1 MTNTKKT
8 ILKILG
14 GLVIAYFAIT
24 AIASTG
30 TVVDDK
36 GKPIK
41 GAFVTAYWNG
51 DTSIAVQPHSV
62 CYHLE
67 ATTTDENG
75 RFRIP
80 IFSGN
85 LNPFVGDRQRSIG
98 VFVPGYRETYFSDRE
113 HYKLKFAPLEGTKSE
128 QFEMVN
134 RYFMGAGCGNE
145 KAQLPMLKA
154 RHVELV
160 KLAESKE
167 EQKICDALLFGIEY
181 IEFGKKIAEERR
193 MKPLILKGS
202 TTETYKE
209 NKGTK

>member
-8 ILKILG
+8 ILKIVG

-41 GAFVTAYWNG
+41 GAHVIAYWNG
-51 DTSIAVQPHSV
+51 DTGIAVQPHSV

-80 IFSGN
+80 KFSGS
-85 LNPFVGDRQRSIG
+85 LNPFVGDRQRSID
-98 VFVPGYRETYFSDRE
+98 VFVSGYELTVASKYDD
-113 HYKLKFAPLEGTKSE
+113 LKFIVRPLTGMKNE
-128 QFEMVN
+128 QFEKVH
-134 RYFMGAGCGNE
+134 RFYRGAGCGND
-145 KAQLPMLKA
+145 KVQLSMLKA
-154 RHVELV
+154 RYLELIR
-160 KLAESKE
+160 LAETKE
-167 EQKICDALLFGIEY
+167 EKRQCDSLLYDIED
-181 IEFGKKIAEERR
+181 IEFGTKVAEERAIQR
-193 MKPLILKGS
+193 RQNNAKVIVK
-202 TTETYKE
+202 
-209 NKGTK
+209 